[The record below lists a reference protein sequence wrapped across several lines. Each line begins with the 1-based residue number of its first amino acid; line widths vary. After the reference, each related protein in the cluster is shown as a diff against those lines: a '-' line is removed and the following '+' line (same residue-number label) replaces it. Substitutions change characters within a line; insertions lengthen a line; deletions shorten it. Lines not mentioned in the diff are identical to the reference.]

1 MDTSN
6 IPAAYEPANVEDRI
20 YEFWTNGGWF
30 HSEPDNSKKPFVVM
44 MPLPNVTGVLHT
56 GHALNNGLQDL
67 VIRYHRMK
75 GDNAMWMPGE
85 DHAGVATQIVVEKA
99 LNKETG
105 KSRFDIGRE
114 AFTAKVWEWKETHG
128 NIIINQLKKLGIS
141 CDWDRFVFTMD
152 DHYQKAVREVF
163 CHYYD
168 KGLIYRGKKVIN
180 WCPKCQTVIS
190 DIEVEHHDSDGHLWH
205 IRYPYTDNPSDGIIV
220 ATTRPETMLGDTAV
234 AVNPTDERYTGIVGK
249 TVTLPVA
256 ERQIPVIADEYV
268 DKEFGSG
275 AVKITPAHD
284 PNDHEVGRRHNLPMP
299 VVMNGDGRMVDVPER
314 YVGLTMLEAR
324 KKIVAELEEKGL
336 LVKVENHRHAV
347 GHHDKCKTTIE
358 PLLSPQLFLSMKEL
372 AKPAVEAV
380 KNGDVKFIP
389 ERWSKVYFDWMDNIL
404 DWPISRQCWWGHR
417 IPIFYCKKCG
427 YEFASRTNPDACPC
441 CGGEVYQDEDSL
453 DTWFSSA
460 LWPFVTLG
468 WPDKT
473 PSLEYYYPTS
483 VLITGYDIIFLWVA
497 RMIFSGL
504 EFMKQKP
511 FDYVYLTGLIRD
523 EQGRKMSKSLANA
536 IDPLDVIKKYGT
548 DALRFTLS
556 FLSTL
561 GGQDINLGDRVLTE
575 GRNFI
580 NKVWNASRFVIMNLE
595 GYTDGSIENPS
606 FADKWIISRL
616 SETVQ
621 TVTDAFEA
629 FDFAKAARTIYDFF
643 WTDFCDWY
651 VEMAKVPIFAGGEAK
666 TRTQRVLRLVLDNTL
681 RLLHPIAPFVT
692 EEIWQML
699 PHQGES
705 IMISAWPKTADFAFD
720 NSSVHEMEIIQESV
734 KSIRNLKAS
743 LRVHQAVVPCSFNA
757 AGKDKEVLERETDF
771 VTRLAR
777 IENFAFAPSQPSG
790 TVVAISG
797 ERKFY
802 LDLSGRIDIEAESA
816 RVKNSIE
823 KANAEMAKLDG
834 LLGNEDFIKRAK
846 PEVIEKNQARKSEL
860 LSELEGLAELLK
872 SLGA

>member
-20 YEFWTNGGWF
+20 YQFWTNGGWF

-152 DHYQKAVREVF
+152 DNYQKAVREVF

-190 DIEVEHHDSDGHLWH
+190 DIEVEHHDEDGHLWH

-249 TVTLPVA
+249 TVTLPIA

-299 VVMNGDGRMVDVPER
+299 VVMNVDGRMVDVPDR
-314 YVGLTMLEAR
+314 FVGLSMLEAR

-372 AKPAVEAV
+372 AKPAIEAV

-427 YEFASRTNPDACPC
+427 YEFASRTNPDVCPC
-441 CGGEVYQDEDSL
+441 CGGEIYQDEDSL

-468 WPDKT
+468 WPDKN
-473 PSLEYYYPTS
+473 PSLDYYYPTS

-629 FDFAKAARTIYDFF
+629 FDFAKAARAIYDFF

-699 PHQGES
+699 PHQGDS
-705 IMISAWPKTADFAFD
+705 IMISNWPKAADFAFD
-720 NSSVHEMEIIQESV
+720 NTSVHEMEIIQESV

-757 AGKDKEVLERETDF
+757 TGKDKDVLERETDF

-777 IENFAFAPSQPSG
+777 IENFAFAPSQPAG

-823 KANAEMAKLDG
+823 KANAEMTKLDG